1 MDYSLGIN
9 NKTLKRNVGDVLQ
22 QYDKD
27 GNGLNNSEI
36 KNLVKGS
43 VSIFGKPFVKDKTIQ
58 KIQGQFDANKDG
70 IVSEKEIDA
79 FLKNKY
85 NMKLEDAKKMNVK
98 NLLIPFKLKMKPEKR
113 QKRNKIQITKFP

>member
-9 NKTLKRNVGDVLQ
+9 NKTLKRNVGDVLK

-27 GNGLNNSEI
+27 GNGLNSSEI
-36 KNLVKGS
+36 KDLVKGS

-70 IVSEKEIDA
+70 VVSEKEIDA
-79 FLKNKY
+79 FLKKQY
-85 NMKLEDAKKMNVK
+85 DLKLDDAKKMKVK
-98 NLLIPFKLKMKPEKR
+98 DLVDTIQEKDEAR
-113 QKRNKIQITKFP
+113 KKAKKK

>member
-1 MDYSLGIN
+1 MSFKRCYIQAPASKRRIISYSL
-9 NKTLKRNVGDVLQ
+9 LQ
-22 QYDKD
+22 PWNSYV
-27 GNGLNNSEI
+27 NNSEI

-98 NLLIPFKLKMKPEKR
+98 KFVDTLQAKDEARKKAEK
-113 QKRNKIQITKFP
+113 K

>member
-36 KNLVKGS
+36 KDLVKGS
-43 VSIFGKPFVKDKTIQ
+43 VSIFGKPL
-58 KIQGQFDANKDG
+58 QFD
-70 IVSEKEIDA
+70 
-79 FLKNKY
+79 
-85 NMKLEDAKKMNVK
+85 
-98 NLLIPFKLKMKPEKR
+98 
-113 QKRNKIQITKFP
+113 

>member
-1 MDYSLGIN
+1 MDYSFGIN

-36 KNLVKGS
+36 KDLVKGS

-85 NMKLEDAKKMNVK
+85 NMKLEDVKKMNVK
-98 NLLIPFKLKMKPEKR
+98 NFVDTLQAKDEARKKAEK
-113 QKRNKIQITKFP
+113 K